1 MSKPTVFLSQP
12 MHQDGIDLLKQH
24 ADVIEG
30 VYHPVASDADIEAAL
45 AKSDAVVIRSMPLTS
60 VRMDKAPRL
69 KVVAKHGA
77 GMDSIDIPA
86 ATERGIVVANSGD
99 ANAFAVAQ
107 HAVAL
112 MLAVQ
117 RDVLNVDRIVRAGG
131 YQQRE
136 KMAASLGDLWDVTV
150 GLVGFGNIGRY
161 AAHMVGKGFNAKVLA
176 FDPVM
181 SADAM
186 QALDVEKVDALPD
199 LLARADIVSLHLPLN
214 SKTRHL
220 IGEAE
225 LAAMKPTAIIVNTS
239 RGGIIDE
246 TALIQALK
254 AGRIKGAGLDVFE
267 QEPPPPDHSLFAID
281 KVILSPHIG
290 GGSAVARSR
299 TSLAAANAALAVLS
313 GRKPEY
319 FINTEVSGRTRAT
332 LSS

>member
-1 MSKPTVFLSQP
+1 
-12 MHQDGIDLLKQH
+12 MHQDGINLLKKH
-24 ADVIEG
+24 AEVIEG
-30 VYHPVASDADIEAAL
+30 TFHPVASDMDIDAAL
-45 AKSDAVVIRSMPLTS
+45 AKSDAVIIRSMPLTAA
-60 VRMDKAPRL
+60 RMDKAPHL
-69 KVVAKHGA
+69 QVVAKHGA

-112 MLAVQ
+112 MMAVQ
-117 RDVLNVDRIVRAGG
+117 RNILNVDRIVRAGG

-136 KMAASLGDLWDVTV
+136 KMAMLGDLWEVTV
-150 GLVGFGNIGRY
+150 GLVGLGNIGRY
-161 AAHMVGKGFNAKVLA
+161 AAHMVSKGFNAKVLA
-176 FDPVM
+176 FDPM
-181 SADAM
+181 ISADAM
-186 QALDVEKVDALPD
+186 QGLGIEKVEALPD

-214 SKTRHL
+214 NKTRHL

-239 RGGIIDE
+239 RGGIVDE
-246 TALIQALK
+246 AALLQALK

-267 QEPPPPDHSLFAID
+267 QEPPPPDHPLFAVD
-281 KVILSPHIG
+281 GVILSPHIG
-290 GGSAVARSR
+290 GGSEVALSK

-313 GRKPEY
+313 GRTPEY
-319 FINTEVSGRTRAT
+319 FINSEACGRTRAT

>member
-12 MHQDGIDLLKQH
+12 MHQDGINLLKMH

-30 VYHPVASDADIEAAL
+30 VHHPVASDAEIEAAL

-60 VRMDKAPRL
+60 ARMDKAPHL

-136 KMAASLGDLWDVTV
+136 KMASSLRDLWEMTV
-150 GLVGFGNIGRY
+150 GLVGLGNIGRH

-176 FDPVM
+176 FDPMM
-181 SADAM
+181 SADTM
-186 QALDVEKVDALPD
+186 QALGIEKMDALPD
-199 LLARADIVSLHLPLN
+199 LLGRADIVSLHLPLN
-214 SKTRHL
+214 EKTRHL
-220 IGEAE
+220 IGAAE
-225 LAAMKPTAIIVNTS
+225 LAAMKPTAVIVNTS

-246 TALIQALK
+246 AALIEALK

-267 QEPPPPDHSLFAID
+267 QEPPPSDHPLFALGN
-281 KVILSPHIG
+281 VILSPHIG
-290 GGSAVARSR
+290 GGSAIARSK
-299 TSLAAANAALAVLS
+299 TSLAAANAALSVLS

-319 FINTEVSGRTRAT
+319 FINSEVSGRTRAT